1 MMNIF
6 WAPKSSNKKIVQV
19 QKYKIEKKNKKLEK
33 QVWKTKKKEK
43 QIELFGHQK
52 SSDFL
57 GDKKQKLNF
66 LYKKFRKVQRV
77 FFEKNQKWK
86 FLNFWNFLFFFDFKL
101 YLIRKSKKFKKFKK
115 FQKFKKFHFCFFQ
128 KNRLNFLNF
137 FLQKVPFFL
146 SPKKN

>member
-1 MMNIF
+1 MEN
-6 WAPKSSNKKIVQV
+6 
-19 QKYKIEKKNKKLEK
+19 
-33 QVWKTKKKEK
+33 KKKEK

-52 SSDFL
+52 SSKSSDFL

-66 LYKKFRKVQRV
+66 LEKKIRKVQRV
-77 FFEKNQKWK
+77 FFEKHQKWN
-86 FLNFWNFLFFFDFKL
+86 FLNFWNFLFFLDFKL

-137 FLQKVPFFL
+137 FLQKVPFFFH
-146 SPKKN
+146 PKKTELFDYFLGQKWKSTYFI